1 MMIWLNGKFVKEE
14 KGLVSVFDR
23 GFLYGE
29 GVFETMRS
37 YNGVPFAY
45 KEHMRRFEKS
55 CKILYIPINYTKN
68 RILSVIKRLLVLN
81 GLHLKD
87 AYIRITATR
96 GLSTTF
102 REEESKNPTLLIFVK
117 AINIQDLENK
127 RLTGINL
134 VTVDFCRD
142 FLPHIK
148 HTSYLQSSYAITK
161 VLKSKKDIQE
171 VLFLDA
177 EKHILEGAT
186 SNIFFYRRNEVITP
200 SSGKILPGIM
210 RKHVIDTLN
219 KNGYVVR
226 ERSIH
231 YDEIK
236 QWQGAFITNSIIEML
251 PVSKIDRI
259 SLSVAGFKQMY
270 EIVKSHIV

>member
-1 MMIWLNGKFVKEE
+1 MMIWLNGKFIKED
-14 KGLVSVFDR
+14 KGLISVFDR

-37 YNGVPFAY
+37 YNGIPFAF

-55 CKILYIPINYTKN
+55 CKILYIPVNYTKN
-68 RILSVIKRLLVLN
+68 KILTIIKKLLVLN

-96 GLSTTF
+96 GFSTSF
-102 REEESKNPTLLIFVK
+102 REEENRNPTLLIFTRELNVK
-117 AINIQDLENK
+117 DLENK
-127 RLTGINL
+127 RAGGVNL
-134 VTVDFCRD
+134 ETVEFCRD
-142 FLPHIK
+142 FFPHIK
-148 HTSYLQSSYAITK
+148 HTSYIQSSYAITK
-161 VLKSKKDIQE
+161 VLKSKKDIHE

-186 SNIFFYRRNEVITP
+186 SNIFFYREKEVVTP
-200 SSGKILPGIM
+200 LSGKILPGIM
-210 RKHVIDTLN
+210 RKYVIDILN
-219 KNGYVVR
+219 KNGYLVR

-251 PVSKIDRI
+251 PVAKIDRI
-259 SLSVAGFKQMY
+259 NLSVTGFKQIY
-270 EIVKSHIV
+270 ETVKSNLL

>member
-1 MMIWLNGKFVKEE
+1 MMIWLNGKFIKED
-14 KGLVSVFDR
+14 KGLISVFDR

-37 YNGVPFAY
+37 YNGIPFAF

-55 CKILYIPINYTKN
+55 CKILYIPVNYTKN
-68 RILSVIKRLLVLN
+68 KILTIIKKLLVLN

-96 GLSTTF
+96 GFSTSF
-102 REEESKNPTLLIFVK
+102 REEENRNPTLLIFTKELNVK
-117 AINIQDLENK
+117 DLENK
-127 RLTGINL
+127 RAVGVNL
-134 VTVDFCRD
+134 ETVEFCRD
-142 FLPHIK
+142 FFPHIK
-148 HTSYLQSSYAITK
+148 HTSYIQSSYAITK
-161 VLKSKKDIQE
+161 VLKSKKDIHE

-186 SNIFFYRRNEVITP
+186 SNIFFYREKEVVTP
-200 SSGKILPGIM
+200 LSGKILPGIM
-210 RKHVIDTLN
+210 RKYVIDILN
-219 KNGYVVR
+219 KNGYLVR

-251 PVSKIDRI
+251 PVAKIDRI
-259 SLSVAGFKQMY
+259 NLSMTGFKQIY
-270 EIVKSHIV
+270 ETVKSNLL